1 MRVTFVLP
9 GVDLSGGVK
18 VVATYA
24 RMLSERGHEVKVV
37 YPKRPLTP
45 NPRSWASKVKN
56 AWRMQLN
63 ANRGH
68 FAGIQHLL
76 RPIDLAGQA
85 ETIGM
90 LRPIDP
96 NDVPDGDVIVATY
109 WETAYWIADY
119 PAIKGTPYYLI
130 QHYETWDCD
139 EQTLAK
145 MQGSW
150 RLPMQKLVVA
160 RWLREL
166 AAREFDDPDAVL
178 LHNGVDLARF
188 ATPVRDMNQP
198 AVVGYTYS
206 WAPWKRSDL
215 IAEAVS
221 LVRRESPDVRVRTFG
236 QYRPAD
242 RMPYPEDGRHVL
254 QPRQEEIPGLYAAAD
269 VWVVGSDSEG
279 FGLPVLEAMACRT
292 PVVTTEADGT
302 VDIAADCP
310 GAMLV
315 PTGNATAM
323 SEALLRVLMERDVW
337 PTRSEA
343 ARRRAT
349 CFRWDRACD
358 ALEATLMGQPTH
370 FDAVADPVT

>member
-119 PAIKGTPYYLI
+119 PAIK
-130 QHYETWDCD
+130 
-139 EQTLAK
+139 
-145 MQGSW
+145 
-150 RLPMQKLVVA
+150 
-160 RWLREL
+160 
-166 AAREFDDPDAVL
+166 
-178 LHNGVDLARF
+178 
-188 ATPVRDMNQP
+188 
-198 AVVGYTYS
+198 
-206 WAPWKRSDL
+206 
-215 IAEAVS
+215 
-221 LVRRESPDVRVRTFG
+221 
-236 QYRPAD
+236 
-242 RMPYPEDGRHVL
+242 
-254 QPRQEEIPGLYAAAD
+254 
-269 VWVVGSDSEG
+269 
-279 FGLPVLEAMACRT
+279 
-292 PVVTTEADGT
+292 
-302 VDIAADCP
+302 
-310 GAMLV
+310 
-315 PTGNATAM
+315 
-323 SEALLRVLMERDVW
+323 
-337 PTRSEA
+337 
-343 ARRRAT
+343 ARRT
-349 CFRWDRACD
+349 
-358 ALEATLMGQPTH
+358 T
-370 FDAVADPVT
+370 